1 VAPSP
6 CTGEAPVAPS
16 PCTGETPVAPGTR
29 PTVEFLLG
37 TLPEEQMAPFV
48 HLAAVTPQYKLAV
61 LLGYVAARQQLP
73 PGCEALWEDADRG
86 TGPGGRAAAPLL
98 VSLCGRLD
106 VPTLVAF
113 YRNSAEEHADT
124 LVKCLVEASEGPGV
138 TGGALTQI
146 VPAVDEQTW
155 FALLQ
160 KHGVDFF
167 RQYPQNEPALG
178 ETLQRILR
186 ALPEDLTSF
195 SQRLD
200 VILAGEHLL
209 PEDSD
214 QEAAAAWGRCRRA
227 VLELGRL
234 QEQRS
239 CVSPAPGSAIG
250 GRRAADG
257 RVDRRGPP
265 AGTVHRRPA
274 RSRQAGMFAPDRP
287 EPSGRKTTAALR
299 RLAIRGPLAEG
310 RLAVRDEEM
319 ARGPFAQHARQGK
332 TGPIRPWTR

>member
-1 VAPSP
+1 
-6 CTGEAPVAPS
+6 
-16 PCTGETPVAPGTR
+16 
-29 PTVEFLLG
+29 
-37 TLPEEQMAPFV
+37 MAPFV

-239 CVSPAPGSAIG
+239 GVFRLRPVRQLEAAARRMAESIAEALPPERFTDDQRGAGKQACLRLIGQSLLGGKQLLPSGVWQFEALWQKVAWLFEMKKWPAA
-250 GRRAADG
+250 RLHNMLA
-257 RVDRRGPP
+257 RGK
-265 AGTVHRRPA
+265 PA
-274 RSRQAGMFAPDRP
+274 RS
-287 EPSGRKTTAALR
+287 GR
-299 RLAIRGPLAEG
+299 G
-310 RLAVRDEEM
+310 
-319 ARGPFAQHARQGK
+319 HGK
-332 TGPIRPWTR
+332 R